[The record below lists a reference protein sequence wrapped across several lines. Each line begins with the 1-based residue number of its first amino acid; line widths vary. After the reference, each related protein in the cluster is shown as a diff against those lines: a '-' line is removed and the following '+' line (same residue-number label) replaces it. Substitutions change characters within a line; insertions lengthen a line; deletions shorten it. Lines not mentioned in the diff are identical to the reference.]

1 MSDFPKTSMSD
12 FQQLGWHLQASVH
25 PHLQASVRRPH
36 KIMAERGA
44 IVVNPL
50 CIEHTENINGNLT
63 SNGVHYPDETDLA
76 ASRQPPRRYQQL
88 ESQRVHFIWD
98 AFAILSILTFVAD
111 ITSDVVV
118 SVLYYIDGSYLWFAL
133 TIGFV
138 LLSSIIM
145 QVFSA
150 KWFHEDSEHQ
160 TWSNYLLHLF
170 QMGPLVR

>member
-1 MSDFPKTSMSD
+1 
-12 FQQLGWHLQASVH
+12 
-25 PHLQASVRRPH
+25 
-36 KIMAERGA
+36 MAERSV

-50 CIEHTENINGNLT
+50 YIDHTESINGNLT
-63 SNGVHYPDETDLA
+63 SNGVHHPDETDLA
-76 ASRQPPRRYQQL
+76 PSRQPPKRYQQF

-98 AFAILSILTFVAD
+98 AFAIVSILTYLAD

-118 SVLYYIDGSYLWFAL
+118 SVLYYIDGAYLWFAL

-138 LLSSIIM
+138 LLSSIVM